1 MNAVKLPGYKLEK
14 KRDCYQQSYYFNIWI
29 FGFDDI

>member
-1 MNAVKLPGYKLEK
+1 MNDVKLPGYKLEK
-14 KRDCYQQSYYFNIWI
+14 RECYQQSYYFNIWI